1 MGLSEIVRN
10 RLGKKSLGFG
20 QKIVSKVDIE
30 EEDFLEQIQPE
41 DLLKYGLIPEFVG
54 RFSAVATLKELDIE
68 ALIKVMTEPKNAL
81 VKQYK
86 KLFGFEDIKLKF
98 TDNAIKAIAEKA
110 IERKTGA
117 RGLRAVME
125 ETMLD
130 IMFELPSQ
138 KEVEEVVINEEVV
151 VKGEK
156 PMMVY
161 AEKKQ
166 AS

>member
-1 MGLSEIVRN
+1 M
-10 RLGKKSLGFG
+10 
-20 QKIVSKVDIE
+20 
-30 EEDFLEQIQPE
+30 
-41 DLLKYGLIPEFVG
+41 IPEFVG
-54 RFSAVATLKELDIE
+54 RFSAVATLKALGIE

-81 VKQYK
+81 VKQYQ

-98 TDNAIKAIAEKA
+98 TENAIKAIAERA

-125 ETMLD
+125 EIMLD

-151 VKGEK
+151 AKGEK
-156 PMMVY
+156 PIMVY

>member
-1 MGLSEIVRN
+1 
-10 RLGKKSLGFG
+10 
-20 QKIVSKVDIE
+20 
-30 EEDFLEQIQPE
+30 
-41 DLLKYGLIPEFVG
+41 
-54 RFSAVATLKELDIE
+54 
-68 ALIKVMTEPKNAL
+68 
-81 VKQYK
+81 
-86 KLFGFEDIKLKF
+86 
-98 TDNAIKAIAEKA
+98 
-110 IERKTGA
+110 
-117 RGLRAVME
+117 ME